1 MRSDREKNKVCLEN
15 FCLDRVQILKETGS
29 TRLFMWCLVRSTSTN
44 SIDRMIGTHANRGI
58 QSHHPSLRYCK
69 FFTNHVSVLLP
80 LLNTKH
86 GLLSFGWISKSKRY
100 ECSTLKFTSCHFPL
114 CQFFITTNFVRT
126 ELFLFSGL
134 KFSAKHIVLLV
145 IRSVK

>member
-44 SIDRMIGTHANRGI
+44 SIDGMIGTHANRGI

-80 LLNTKH
+80 LLNTKR

-100 ECSTLKFTSCHFPL
+100 ECSTLKSDGITSCHFPL
-114 CQFFITTNFVRT
+114 MPIFYHHQLCPHWTISIFWIKIFCETHSLISN
-126 ELFLFSGL
+126 
-134 KFSAKHIVLLV
+134 
-145 IRSVK
+145 